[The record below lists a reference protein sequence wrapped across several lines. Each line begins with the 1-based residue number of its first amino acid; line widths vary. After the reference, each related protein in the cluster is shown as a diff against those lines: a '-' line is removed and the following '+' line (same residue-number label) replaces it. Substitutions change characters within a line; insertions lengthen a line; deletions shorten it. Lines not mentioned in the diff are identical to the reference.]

1 MIVIQGHRQFSDMT
15 AEGKPLIAI
24 YAGVNGEKKLIWERI
39 RSCYGTGIWLEQRP
53 WTDNDLW
60 KDNK

>member
-1 MIVIQGHRQFSDMT
+1 MIVIQGHRQFSDIT
-15 AEGKPLIAI
+15 AGGKQLMAV
-24 YAGVNGEKKLIWERI
+24 YAGVNGEAKLIWERV